1 MNQAKDYLNGYRNL
15 LEKLIQKNEKL
26 IELKCKAENIGI
38 GSMGTDKIQTSS
50 NPDKICVSVIKI
62 LEAEKEVQ
70 TAKNDLIHFEQTA
83 RNRIN
88 KLSNDDL
95 KKLLKLKYFNLM
107 SYSEIAKK
115 LNVSKQWVIKLHKR
129 ALQEFNYIFFKI

>member
-26 IELKCKAENIGI
+26 IELKCRAENIGI
-38 GSMGTDKIQTSS
+38 GSMGTDKVQTSS

-62 LEAEKEVQ
+62 LEAEKEIQ
-70 TAKNDLIHFEQTA
+70 TAKNDLINFEKIA
-83 RNRIN
+83 KVRI
-88 KLSNDDL
+88 
-95 KKLLKLKYFNLM
+95 KKLKNEYLENILIMKYFELK

-115 LNVSKQWVIKLHKR
+115 LNVSKQWVIQLNKQ
-129 ALQEFNYIFFKI
+129 ALKKFNNIFFKI